1 MPSEAPLEKL
11 PPQNIEAEM
20 AVLGSMLIDE
30 DAVAQAIEILSADY
44 FYRES
49 HRHIYSC
56 ILNLYNVN
64 KAVDLITICDEL
76 KKQNLLEKA
85 EGPSYLASLVNL
97 VPSSANVRHYAN
109 IVRGEGGLTG
119 ID

>member
-56 ILNLYNVN
+56 ILNLFNVN

-76 KKQNLLEKA
+76 KSRTSWK
-85 EGPSYLASLVNL
+85 G
-97 VPSSANVRHYAN
+97 
-109 IVRGEGGLTG
+109 RGAQLSG
-119 ID
+119 IPGKSCPFVG